1 MKHASSS
8 RFQGV
13 GRWIQRALLCLW
25 LVLGAGLPQEVVGS
39 TVPVPAFSI
48 RPLCPDSLQT
58 PESMKTYLQQAAQ
71 VIEVTPDSLP
81 LRLADLQHR
90 AADCG

>member
-1 MKHASSS
+1 M
-8 RFQGV
+8 
-13 GRWIQRALLCLW
+13 
-25 LVLGAGLPQEVVGS
+25 
-39 TVPVPAFSI
+39 
-48 RPLCPDSLQT
+48 
-58 PESMKTYLQQAAQ
+58 PESMKTYLQQAAR